1 MAHDFSNRKYE
12 IHKET
17 FIAPSASIIGKVII
31 KKGASIWYNSVLRGD
46 IEDIIIGENSNIQDN
61 CVVHVESDLK
71 TIVGKGVTVGH
82 NVVLHA
88 CSVGD
93 HCLIGMGSILMDG
106 SVIGKNS
113 LVAAGSLV
121 PPGKNYPEG
130 SFILG
135 TPAVVNRQLTEK
147 EIERIKEGAI
157 RYRKYWEAYVTNGI
171 PEK

>member
-1 MAHDFSNRKYE
+1 MPHDFSKRLYE

-46 IEDIIIGENSNIQDN
+46 IEDIIIGEDSNIQDN

-121 PPGKNYPEG
+121 PPGKKYPEG

-157 RYRKYWEAYVTNGI
+157 RYRKYWEAYVKNGI